1 MDKFEEMRV
10 FAAVVDAGSFV
21 KAADTL
27 GISKTAASRYV
38 SDLEQRLGV
47 RLMNRTT
54 RRLSLT
60 QEGEVFNIRCR
71 EILGS
76 IAESEAEVSTHAER
90 ASGLLKVSVPVS
102 FGLTHVAHLWAGF
115 MAAHPAVSLDVHLA
129 DRVVDLVDEGFDVAI
144 RIARLPDSSL
154 ISRKL
159 ASTRMVLCASA
170 AYLHERGVPQ
180 HPAQLSRH
188 DVIGYSLGSMGDQWE
203 FEGPSGPVT
212 VRISP
217 RLRTNNGNTNVAA
230 AAMGAGIA
238 LEPAFLVAAELEA
251 GRLVQVLPDYESIE
265 LGIYAVFPSRRF
277 MLPKLRAFI
286 DYLSHALAGAHWQ
299 AARPLG

>member
-21 KAADTL
+21 KASDAL

-60 QEGEVFNIRCR
+60 QEGEVFNTRCR

-90 ASGLLKVSVPVS
+90 AGGLLKVSVPVS
-102 FGLTHVAHLWAGF
+102 FGLTHIAQLWAGF

-154 ISRKL
+154 VSRKL

-170 AYLHERGVPQ
+170 AYLHERGVPE
-180 HPAQLSRH
+180 HPAQLSQH
-188 DVIGYSLGSMGDQWE
+188 DVIGYSLGSMGDQWA

-238 LEPAFLVAAELEA
+238 LEPAFLVAAELDA
-251 GRLVQVLPDYESIE
+251 GRLVELMPEYKSIE

-286 DYLSHALAGAHWQ
+286 DYLSHALAGAQWQ
-299 AARPLG
+299 RPQG